1 MLCEE
6 FLEDYSD
13 YCDGLMCAERQAEF
27 ENHLAAC
34 PGCSRYDRVLRRGVE
49 LLKALP
55 GEGADDEFM
64 PRLVHRLYN
73 VDEGLHPSAHRF
85 AGGAALVGVA
95 AVGLLALFW
104 LPFAAS
110 VPLEL
115 ELEPVSAR
123 APAASEPPALFR
135 SGPFITAVAVE
146 GDLRVDPD
154 FASWPSRLYDGN
166 AAGLAG
172 ALRLAATR
180 SQDR

>member
-1 MLCEE
+1 MRCEE

-13 YCDGLMCAERQAEF
+13 FCDGLLCAERRAEF
-27 ENHLAAC
+27 EGHLEAC
-34 PGCSRYDRVLRRGVE
+34 PGCARYDRVLRRGVE

-55 GEGADDEFM
+55 GEGGDDDFM

-73 VDEGLHPSAHRF
+73 VDEGLHPTAHRF

-115 ELEPVSAR
+115 ELEPVAAR
-123 APAASEPPALFR
+123 APVLGEPPALFR
-135 SGPFITAVAVE
+135 SGPFITAVAVDSE
-146 GDLRVDPD
+146 LGAGPD
-154 FASWPSRLYDGN
+154 FASWPSRLYDGET
-166 AAGLAG
+166 AGLAG

>member
-1 MLCEE
+1 MLCVE

-13 YCDGLMCAERQAEF
+13 YCDGHMCAERRAEF
-27 ENHLAAC
+27 EEHLAAC
-34 PGCSRYDRVLRRGVE
+34 PGCARYDRVLQRGVE
-49 LLKALP
+49 LLRALP
-55 GEGADDEFM
+55 GEGADEEFM

-73 VDEGLHPSAHRF
+73 VDEGLHPTTHRF

-115 ELEPVSAR
+115 ELEPLSAR
-123 APAASEPPALFR
+123 APALAEPPALFR
-135 SGPFITAVAVE
+135 SGPFIAAVAVE
-146 GDLRVDPD
+146 VDYRVNPD
-154 FASWPSRLYDGN
+154 FASWPSRLYDGD

-172 ALRLAATR
+172 ALRLAASR

>member
-1 MLCEE
+1 MRCEE

-13 YCDGLMCAERQAEF
+13 FCDGLLCAERRAEF
-27 ENHLAAC
+27 EGHVATC
-34 PGCSRYDRVLRRGVE
+34 PGCARYDRVLRRGVE

-55 GEGADDEFM
+55 GEGPDEDFM

-73 VDEGLHPSAHRF
+73 IDEGLHPTAHRF

-104 LPFAAS
+104 LPFAAR

-115 ELEPVSAR
+115 ELEPVAAR
-123 APAASEPPALFR
+123 APVPEDPPALFR
-135 SGPFITAVAVE
+135 SGPFITAVAVDAE
-146 GDLRVDPD
+146 QEARPE
-154 FASWPSRLYDGN
+154 FASWPSRLYDGET
-166 AAGLAG
+166 AGLSG

-180 SQDR
+180 ARGR

>member
-6 FLEDYSD
+6 FLQDYSD
-13 YCDGLMCAERQAEF
+13 YCDGLMCAERRAEF
-27 ENHLAAC
+27 EGHLATC
-34 PGCSRYDRVLRRGVE
+34 PGCARYDRVLQRGVE

-55 GEGADDEFM
+55 AEGADDDFM

-73 VDEGLHPSAHRF
+73 VDEGLHPAAHRF

-104 LPFAAS
+104 LPFAGS

-123 APAASEPPALFR
+123 APASLEPPALFR

-146 GDLRVDPD
+146 TDLRPDPD
-154 FASWPSRLYDGN
+154 FASWPSRLYDGE
-166 AAGLAG
+166 AVGLAS